1 MEQHETDWR
10 TILLLVGAA
19 GGAVLAYGLAALM
32 ILYAGL
38 GSLNLPVASDG
49 RTTFDYLVLAAA
61 PLVIGTMFL
70 PAVYY
75 SIRRLAGRT
84 ATGRTVPLGM
94 PERMNRFMLGRMAVN
109 GPIALSIVYGVIV
122 AILWIAIALLAGRL
136 VTNSVLKWTTPPLYV
151 LAILIPAVFFVWV
164 ANRGLNPGSPQR
176 RWGVLAA
183 GVGLGILP
191 AMAAELMFVLLI
203 VIGVAIYMSFN
214 PGELAS
220 FQTLLR
226 QLQSTSDMG
235 QVMSAAGP
243 LLTNPMILLLALV
256 FFSGL
261 SPLIEEIAKSLGT
274 WTVFDR
280 LRSPAQGFAIGAISG
295 AAFGLVE
302 SLLVS
307 ATPDAGWATTL
318 LVRGAST
325 MMHIMSASL
334 TGWGIGRFRVTRR
347 VLPLVEMYVIAM
359 ALHGLWNGSVVAI
372 TLGTIRSAGVPGGH
386 DLPGMLLVYVG
397 AAMLILLCLAI
408 PIAMWMINWRLR
420 QQEGHGDMKPRGDM
434 GAGAPAPHFATTHA
448 DIIPATGA
456 DEARSSSTALP

>member
-19 GGAVLAYGLAALM
+19 GGAVLAYAGAGLLV
-32 ILYAGL
+32 LYAGL
-38 GSLNLPVASDG
+38 GALKLPAATDG
-49 RTTFDYLVLAAA
+49 HSVFDYIVLAAA
-61 PLVIGTMFL
+61 PIVIGTMFL

-84 ATGRTVPLGM
+84 ATGNTVPLGM
-94 PERMNRFMLGRMAVN
+94 PEKMNRFMLGRMALN
-109 GPIALSIVYGVIV
+109 GPVALGFVYGLIV
-122 AILWIAIALLAGRL
+122 VLVWIGIALLAGRL

-151 LAILIPAVFFVWV
+151 IAILIPAIFFVWV
-164 ANRGLNPGSPQR
+164 ATRGLNPGSPQR

-191 AMAAELMFVLLI
+191 AMAAELLLVLI
-203 VIGVAIYMSFN
+203 VVLGLAVYLAFN
-214 PGELAS
+214 PAGLAT
-220 FQTLLR
+220 FQNLVQ
-226 QLQSTSDMG
+226 QLQNSSDMG
-235 QVMSAAGP
+235 QILSTAGP
-243 LLTNPMILLLALV
+243 LLTNPIILLIALL

-261 SPLIEEIAKSLGT
+261 SPLIEEIAKSLPT

-280 LRSPAQGFAIGAISG
+280 LKSPAQGFAIGAISG

-334 TGWGIGRFRVTRR
+334 TGWGIGRFRMTRR
-347 VLPLVEMYVIAM
+347 WLPLIEMYVAAM

-372 TLGTIRSAGVPGGH
+372 TIGTVRSAAAPGRI
-386 DLPGMLLVYVG
+386 DLPAMLLIYVG
-397 AAMLILLCLAI
+397 AAMLLLLCVAI
-408 PIAMWMINWRLR
+408 PVAMWMINTRLR
-420 QQEGHGDMKPRGDM
+420 ASEQPVPPATPSRVEESSIAASELPSV
-434 GAGAPAPHFATTHA
+434 PAPS
-448 DIIPATGA
+448 
-456 DEARSSSTALP
+456 ESTIYH